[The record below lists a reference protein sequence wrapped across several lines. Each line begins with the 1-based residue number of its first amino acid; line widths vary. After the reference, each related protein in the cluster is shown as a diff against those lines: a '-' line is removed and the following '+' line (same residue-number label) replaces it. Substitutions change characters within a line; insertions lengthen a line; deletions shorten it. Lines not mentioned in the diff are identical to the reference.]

1 MSLVKL
7 AVVRQLVRTVLLH
20 YVKFR
25 PCVELEELRRGIR
38 ETLLFDSLILT
49 HADCVWKLLVSSKL
63 YNVTPSYLQDAF
75 VIHYS
80 VEGSN
85 NRIDEEAD
93 VLSYDYIYECEG
105 KSVVSCCI
113 LL

>member
-7 AVVRQLVRTVLLH
+7 ADVSELVRIAC
-20 YVKFR
+20 VKFR
-25 PCVELEELRRGIR
+25 TCVELEELRRGIR
-38 ETLLFDSLILT
+38 ETLLFESLILT

-85 NRIDEEAD
+85 NRIYEEAV
-93 VLSYDYIYECEG
+93 VLSWYDYIYECEG
-105 KSVVSCCI
+105 KYVVSCCI